1 MLLVNPSGCLLFAVP
16 KQVYF
21 DCTFVQHQPNYAD
34 NIIIYLDD
42 TDNTVHLVKRMYHVL
57 NQYDKPHIQGAPHT
71 FFLPYRLK

>member
-21 DCTFVQHQPNYAD
+21 VPEFVQHQPNHAD

-42 TDNTVHLVKRMYHVL
+42 TDNTVHLGKECIMYESCMIGRISRVL
-57 NQYDKPHIQGAPHT
+57 PIP
-71 FFLPYRLK
+71 

>member
-21 DCTFVQHQPNYAD
+21 VQHLPNHAD

-42 TDNTVHLVKRMYHVL
+42 TDNTVHLVKRMYHVSF
-57 NQYDKPHIQGAPHT
+57 QYDRPHIQGAPHT
-71 FFLPYRLK
+71 LPFTG

>member
-21 DCTFVQHQPNYAD
+21 DCTFVQHQPNHAD

-42 TDNTVHLVKRMYHVL
+42 TDNTVHLEENVSCIESV
-57 NQYDKPHIQGAPHT
+57 
-71 FFLPYRLK
+71 